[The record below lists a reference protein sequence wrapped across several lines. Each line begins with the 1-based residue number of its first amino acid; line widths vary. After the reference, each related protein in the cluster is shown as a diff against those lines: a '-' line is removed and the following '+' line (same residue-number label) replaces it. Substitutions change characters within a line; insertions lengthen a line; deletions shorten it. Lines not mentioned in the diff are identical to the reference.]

1 MSDLKTFLNTPEE
14 RHAWTI
20 GFSEVIA
27 PTPPRWHI
35 IGPDLMRTLN
45 DEYHYYALGRASAA
59 LFWLGLAL
67 TLIHRYF

>member
-1 MSDLKTFLNTPEE
+1 MADLSNFLNTPEE

-27 PTPPRWHI
+27 PTPPRHPPS
-35 IGPDLMRTLN
+35 PDYKNTNLYL
-45 DEYHYYALGRASAA
+45 EYHYYALGRASAA

-67 TLIHRYF
+67 TLTNRYL